1 MLGEGVF
8 RQGFGDKEFGD
19 RCLEVGLYMYE
30 QEFRGKGLKAG
41 DLVRGRVCFKDLSYH
56 GC

>member
-8 RQGFGDKEFGD
+8 RQGFRDKGFGD
-19 RCLEVGLYMYE
+19 RGLEVGLCE
-30 QEFRGKGLKAG
+30 QELRGKGLKAG
-41 DLVRGRVCFKDLSYH
+41 DLVRGRVCFKDLSSH